1 MPASHDQVMLR
12 AFAKVNLTLEVLGK
26 RPDGYHELRSLV
38 QCISLA
44 DELTLRPTDGGITIR
59 VSGQWAPEGPENLCY
74 QAAELFIRGV
84 GSPAGVDISLVKHIP
99 AGRGLGGGSSDA
111 ATTLLGL
118 AALAE
123 HRPADAALHEMAA
136 ELGSDVSLFLGAG
149 TAVISGRGETVQPV
163 AAQWRGHALVVA
175 WPDMAVSTTEA
186 YRLLEGGD
194 FTDGQI
200 TAAAQQALS
209 AGQLA
214 SDRHLFNCFE
224 RAVYSH
230 WPEVARLQ
238 ERLTAAAGHPA
249 RLCGSGSALFA
260 ICADLAHAE
269 GAAQRM
275 HETGST
281 AVAVEPVYLGSHR

>member
-1 MPASHDQVMLR
+1 MSASRDEIMLR

-59 VSGQWAPEGPENLCY
+59 VSGHWAPEGPENLCY
-74 QAAELFIRGV
+74 QAAALFIRGV
-84 GSPAGVDISLVKHIP
+84 GSPVGVDISLVKHIA

-111 ATTLLGL
+111 AATFLGL
-118 AALAE
+118 AQLAE
-123 HRPADAALHEMAA
+123 HRPADAALREIAA
-136 ELGSDVSLFLGAG
+136 ELGSDVSLFLGTG

-163 AAQWRGHALVVA
+163 AAKWRGHALVVA

-194 FTDGQI
+194 FTAGEI
-200 TAAAQQALS
+200 TTVAQQALS
-209 AGQLA
+209 AGQLD

-224 RAVYSH
+224 LAVFSR
-230 WPEVARLQ
+230 WPEIARLQ

-260 ICADLAHAE
+260 ICADLARAE

-275 HETGST
+275 HETGYT
-281 AVAVEPVYLGSHR
+281 AVAVEPVYRGSDR